1 MDPKEVAKKV
11 LGPKSYPAVV
21 EAIVNC
27 IRDAQANTLAGSEL
41 LKKTYQKLNESATPM
56 MEVKTFITGAEEVA
70 ADDAELATVLDF
82 CKKAVTTVDLNC
94 LINVCK
100 EEHLL
105 NLKKAGHPNPEKT
118 IEELDNEF
126 NQPDSVIEQGI
137 KNGIFDK
144 LNSKLL
150 NDIKAGLGIDVNKE
164 LNFKLNE
171 SANAYQENFGGVCKY
186 TPIGITAET
195 LDNRVVLLTESDIL
209 SYDETKKEYTK
220 LNEAETLD
228 LIGSDYKRLMEA
240 ISTCSYNPETK
251 IFSLSES
258 WDFDL
263 ELKDGVCKVG
273 RDGKMNQINSKALS
287 NLLFESVQLY
297 ESGKVLLNENVR
309 FDKKKHLRDADNII
323 LLMENAKNIVEFDD
337 LKVIRNL
344 NEGIYCL
351 LDVTDI
357 KNSNVPKILSVNGE
371 KQVTY
376 DSFNSLC
383 EAANVKLKLES
394 TGFKFQSLFESQL
407 QNEDEMI
414 TDRNNKLTELLEEQ
428 KELNVGII
436 KVRNLKKLADEN
448 SPAMDKL
455 NEQEKILD
463 TKLQEN
469 IETVNF
475 YRNEFTLS

>member
-164 LNFKLNE
+164 LKFKLNE
-171 SANAYQENFGGVCKY
+171 SANTYQENFGGVCKY

-220 LNEAETLD
+220 LNETETLD

-273 RDGKMNQINSKALS
+273 RDGKMNQINSKVLS

-297 ESGKVLLNENVR
+297 ESGKILLDENVR
-309 FDKKKHLRDADNII
+309 FDKKKYLRDADNII

-357 KNSNVPKILSVNGE
+357 KN
-371 KQVTY
+371 
-376 DSFNSLC
+376 
-383 EAANVKLKLES
+383 
-394 TGFKFQSLFESQL
+394 
-407 QNEDEMI
+407 
-414 TDRNNKLTELLEEQ
+414 
-428 KELNVGII
+428 
-436 KVRNLKKLADEN
+436 
-448 SPAMDKL
+448 
-455 NEQEKILD
+455 
-463 TKLQEN
+463 
-469 IETVNF
+469 
-475 YRNEFTLS
+475 